1 MDILY
6 TLVMRKGSVNTY
18 EQLRKSEAVKMFNKV
33 IQNCD
38 YDEVTLLNDRWQKL
52 LNWEKKQ
59 KQTRFQ
65 RIISS
70 PEVLAEFIA
79 DHSRK
84 LIFDSICHREPD
96 YEFTNE
102 FGNGATK
109 PDAVLTWLKQEIEE

>member
-6 TLVMRKGSVNTY
+6 TLVMRKGSVNAY
-18 EQLRKSEAVKMFNKV
+18 EQFRKSKAVKMFDKV
-33 IQNCD
+33 IHNCD
-38 YDEVTLLNDRWQKL
+38 YDEVTLFDNHWQKL
-52 LNWEKKQ
+52 LNWKKKQ

-84 LIFDSICHREPD
+84 LIFDSICRREPD

-102 FGNGATK
+102 FGDGATK
-109 PDAVLTWLKQEIEE
+109 PDAVLTWLKQEIE